1 MNGNGNTNIPPH
13 DLDGYWIESLDIN
26 DIHLHR
32 SIGLQSDAINQSL
45 SLIQKAELFDQSQML
60 QEDLQKLIDTFE
72 KHLIQTPPEKLPELK
87 IPQVLLLKDVKG
99 RFERLHTNL
108 QLFEHH
114 LKQRAEEEPENHYSK
129 SVEEETNNIY
139 RKRIQL
145 MQTEAH
151 ERVDLMKYFAK
162 DDYLKTRD
170 IQEFIRETIK
180 QSQSYKGVLMDM
192 TQKYSSDVNEVGE
205 NITVNI
211 PDESEVLKMIES
223 LFQGEAAADL
233 RRLHKDLKSSAVSQL
248 LF

>member
-1 MNGNGNTNIPPH
+1 MNGNSNIPPQ

-32 SIGLQSDAINQSL
+32 SIRLQNDAIHQSL

-60 QEDLQKLIDTFE
+60 QEDLHKLISTFE
-72 KHLIQTPPEKLPELK
+72 KHLSQILPEKLPELK
-87 IPQVLLLKDVKG
+87 MPQVLLLKDVKG
-99 RFERLHTNL
+99 RFERLHVNL

-114 LKQRAEEEPENHYSK
+114 LKQRRDEGIENPK
-129 SVEEETNNIY
+129 FEEETNTIY

-145 MQTEAH
+145 IQAEAH
-151 ERVDLMKYFAK
+151 ERVDLMKYFARE
-162 DDYLKTRD
+162 DFVKTRD

-180 QSQSYKGVLMDM
+180 QSQIYKGVLMDM
-192 TQKYSSDVNEVGE
+192 TQKYSSDSYETSE
-205 NITVNI
+205 NIVVNI
-211 PDESEVLKMIES
+211 PDESEVLKMIEA
-223 LFQGEAAADL
+223 LFQSESAAEL